1 MRALIGKITKIGVQE
16 DSLTEVEVKS
26 YIFAVLQPMAIQ
38 AAEIEKQQTIFD
50 LIAIIT
56 RYLNAGKTNEK
67 SHEQSLNVPDKERLK
82 SNPVFPHDKTT
93 NNLLYSTIH
102 D

>member
-1 MRALIGKITKIGVQE
+1 MSDTMRALIGKIMKIGVQE

-56 RYLNAGKTNEK
+56 RYLNAGKTNE
-67 SHEQSLNVPDKERLK
+67 
-82 SNPVFPHDKTT
+82 
-93 NNLLYSTIH
+93 
-102 D
+102 